1 MYTFRRHSSLSPP
14 LRGYIHIQSN
24 PISRDVG
31 LAQPKLARGSIL
43 YYYKA
48 ARLEHIIMGMYNTH
62 TQYIS
67 REMIVIRHQLSSSS
81 ALNDREEKK
90 RRNGCLDR
98 THLYI
103 IALLL

>member
-1 MYTFRRHSSLSPP
+1 MLDWPNQN
-14 LRGYIHIQSN
+14 LRGVLFYII
-24 PISRDVG
+24 I
-31 LAQPKLARGSIL
+31 
-43 YYYKA
+43 KA

-90 RRNGCLDR
+90 DA
-98 THLYI
+98 TDVWIVHTYI
-103 IALLL
+103 